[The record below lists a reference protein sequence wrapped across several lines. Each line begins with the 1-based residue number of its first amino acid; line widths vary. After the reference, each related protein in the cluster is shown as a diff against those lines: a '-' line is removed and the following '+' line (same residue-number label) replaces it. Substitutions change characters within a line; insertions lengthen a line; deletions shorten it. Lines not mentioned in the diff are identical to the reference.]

1 MQERLLQESLCY
13 TENQMRI
20 SSRTIIA
27 SSITLC
33 LVAGFFFASRN
44 KNMVALFQRNVDF
57 FAFYQNLANPYIRYV
72 RIPEGL
78 RKEEVADIYAHTLAW
93 NDQDVKQFLG
103 DSGTTQS
110 DLEGYYFPS
119 TYILPVDASG
129 EDVKNAM
136 LDKFDK
142 NVTSVTNS
150 KNDVI
155 DKNKVSMDT
164 ILKVASLIQREAAGK
179 QDMNLISGIIWNRI
193 WNGMSLDIDATLQYA
208 KGTDANG
215 WWPQVLSKDKNINSP
230 YNTYKNEGL
239 PPTPIANPGLDAIK
253 AAYNPTK
260 TNCIFYFHDNNHQI
274 HCSKTYEQHK
284 SLIAEYLK

>member
-1 MQERLLQESLCY
+1 
-13 TENQMRI
+13 MRI
-20 SSRTIIA
+20 SRQIIIA
-27 SSITLC
+27 SSLSLC
-33 LVAGFFFASRN
+33 LVVGLFLTF
-44 KNMVALFQRNVDF
+44 KNSNLAETFKRNVDF

-78 RKEEVADIYAHTLAW
+78 RKEEMADIYSHTLAW
-93 NDQDVKQFLG
+93 NNQDVQQFLG
-103 DSGTTQS
+103 TSTTQS

-129 EDVKNAM
+129 NDVKDAM
-136 LDKFDK
+136 LQKFDK
-142 NVTSVTNS
+142 NVASS
-150 KNDVI
+150 SIKKSYVI
-155 DKNKVSMDT
+155 NKDKVSMDT

-215 WWPQVLSKDKNINSP
+215 WWPQVLSKDKNIDSP
-230 YNTYKNEGL
+230 YNTYKNTGL
-239 PPTPIANPGLDAIK
+239 PPTPIANPGIAAIQ
-253 AAYNPTK
+253 AAYNPTQ
-260 TNCIFYFHDNNHQI
+260 TDCIFYFHDNNHQI

-284 SLIAEYLK
+284 SLIAQYLK